1 MPKKKKLDDLDYKIL
16 RELQKECRTSLQDI
30 ANVVG
35 APTSTV
41 HYRVKRLE
49 KNGVIEGYYAK
60 INSEKVDLDYLT
72 LIAITTEYG
81 QNYYDKIGKEMAKV
95 DGVWSVYY
103 TLGEYDF
110 YVLTRSRNREEYMKI
125 LDALM
130 CIEGMERTRTQ
141 MIAKVIKEDPRLH
154 I

>member
-1 MPKKKKLDDLDYKIL
+1 MPKKRKLDELDYKIL

-72 LIAITTEYG
+72 LIAITAEYG
-81 QNYYDKIGKEMAKV
+81 PNYYDTIGEEMAKV

-130 CIEGMERTRTQ
+130 SIEGMERTRTQ
-141 MIAKVIKEDPRLH
+141 VIAKVIKEDPRLH